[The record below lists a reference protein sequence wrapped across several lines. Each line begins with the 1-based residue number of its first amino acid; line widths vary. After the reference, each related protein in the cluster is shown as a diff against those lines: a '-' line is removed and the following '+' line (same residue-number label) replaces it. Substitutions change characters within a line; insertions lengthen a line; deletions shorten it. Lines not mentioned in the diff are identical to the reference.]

1 MRSGT
6 MQVGGLWFKRLPTL
20 IIAFIMLGCAAP
32 PATTNQTESALAAQ
46 VKQPEPTPFTAK
58 PSTPA
63 AAPAPV
69 PIRPLPEALQA
80 AATALFDNVPQSL
93 GDRLPLVIDPLID
106 GNSWVQSTATQNMEK
121 LVLKT
126 VSEKYPRF
134 EAMPFTSSSLAR
146 GPFVFIG
153 TFTALDQAGKN
164 IGPTDWY
171 RICLALLDIRSG
183 RIVSKG
189 FAKASAEGVDHS
201 PLPFFQNSPGWTKDK
216 ASSGYVSTCQGTK
229 VGDPIN
235 PDYWDKLAAA
245 AVINDAINAYH
256 DNRMNDSLD
265 LYRAALHMPGGQ
277 QLRVFNGLYLTQRQ
291 LNRTRESAAAF
302 GDLVDYGLEQKQ
314 IGVKFLF
321 QPGSTLFLNN
331 AAVRRDYSMWLAQIA
346 NRSAKSRACLQ
357 IAGHTSRSGAEPL
370 NERLS
375 LQRAT
380 QVRQQIVNQNKRL
393 AGQLTTLGLGSSKA
407 IVGTGTDDA
416 RDAVDRR
423 VEFAVQDCKTTG

>member
-1 MRSGT
+1 MRSET
-6 MQVGGLWFKRLPTL
+6 MQRVGVWFSRVPAVMMAL
-20 IIAFIMLGCAAP
+20 IMLGCAAP
-32 PATTNQTESALAAQ
+32 PANTDKAETTLAAQ
-46 VKQPEPTPFTAK
+46 VKQPAPSPATAT
-58 PSTPA
+58 PSTPT

-80 AATALFDNVPQSL
+80 AATALFDNVPKAL

-106 GNSWVQSTATQNMEK
+106 GNSWVQSIATQNMEK

-134 EAMPFTSSSLAR
+134 EAMPFTASSLAR

-164 IGPTDWY
+164 AGPTDWY
-171 RICLALLDIRSG
+171 RICLALLDMRSG
-183 RIVSKG
+183 RIVAKG
-189 FAKASAEGVDHS
+189 FARAATEGVDHT

-245 AVINDAINAYH
+245 AVINDALNAYH
-256 DNRMNDSLD
+256 ANRMEDSLD
-265 LYRAALHMPGGQ
+265 LYRAALRMPGGQ

-291 LNRTRESAAAF
+291 LNRTKESANAF

-314 IGVKFLF
+314 ISVKFLF

-331 AAVRRDYSMWLAQIA
+331 TAVRRDYSMWLSQIA
-346 NRSAKSRACLQ
+346 NRSAKSKACLQ

-380 QVRQQIVNQNKRL
+380 QVRQQIVNRNKQL

-407 IVGTGTDDA
+407 IVGSGTDDA

-423 VEFAVQDCKTTG
+423 VEFAVQDCKPAG